1 VWSLIKEISIR
12 LPRWMEC
19 SFPTKELATK
29 RNAKICLPAKQEE
42 APVQEIG
49 GHSSRVSIVR
59 QHIHQF

>member
-1 VWSLIKEISIR
+1 
-12 LPRWMEC
+12 MEC

-29 RNAKICLPAKQEE
+29 RNAKICLPAKQE